1 MRIFSARNPRLEKDE
16 SFIQLRGHSSHGCF
30 VDKCLPLEKEWHVVS
45 SYRRGSRTGFG
56 LQSRHSDQIFA
67 QSCNSD
73 RFCLPIAIQK
83 ISFSS
88 RFRGNFGVG
97 DHHHSTPER
106 REKCQSRGCNH
117 RASAHGRE
125 RDKLKYTNMHDV
137 MNQSGLTTT

>member
-16 SFIQLRGHSSHGCF
+16 SFIQLRGHSSNGCF

-56 LQSRHSDQIFA
+56 LQSRHSDQIFV

-73 RFCLPIAIQK
+73 RFCRPIAIRK

-88 RFRGNFGVG
+88 WFRKTSALGTLFVVHRNGARNFSQEIVITGPP
-97 DHHHSTPER
+97 HMNFFLC
-106 REKCQSRGCNH
+106 KCLFNVLFRSLGGRGIN
-117 RASAHGRE
+117 
-125 RDKLKYTNMHDV
+125 
-137 MNQSGLTTT
+137 

>member
-30 VDKCLPLEKEWHVVS
+30 VDKCLPLEKEWRVVS

-88 RFRGNFGVG
+88 RSRKISALGTIIIVHRNGARSVNQEVVITGPPHMGGRGIN
-97 DHHHSTPER
+97 
-106 REKCQSRGCNH
+106 
-117 RASAHGRE
+117 
-125 RDKLKYTNMHDV
+125 
-137 MNQSGLTTT
+137 

>member
-30 VDKCLPLEKEWHVVS
+30 VGKCLPLEKEWHVVS
-45 SYRRGSRTGFG
+45 SYRRGSRTGLG

-73 RFCLPIAIQK
+73 RFCRPIATRK

-88 RFRGNFGVG
+88 RFSKTSALETLIVVHRNSARNVNLEIVITGPPHMNFFLCKCLFMGLFRCLGGRGIN
-97 DHHHSTPER
+97 
-106 REKCQSRGCNH
+106 
-117 RASAHGRE
+117 
-125 RDKLKYTNMHDV
+125 
-137 MNQSGLTTT
+137 